1 MFDDTTIPLID
12 RSKTGKKRPWRKQKL
27 TSSAVAA
34 SLIRN
39 GKKKKSQQLRNRGR
53 NMSVCGDYLVFG
65 EWANRETGEITDVLN
80 AAHFCRDRLCPMCQW
95 RKSLVTF
102 AQVSQLMDEIEKREP
117 GAYVPI
123 FLTFTVKNCTA
134 DELADTL
141 SRLTRAW
148 SRMVLKKYGRRA
160 YRALVGWFRAIEV
173 TYNPE
178 TDTWHPHVHAIG
190 LVEADY
196 FQRPEKY
203 IDHERWIAE
212 WRWALGV
219 DYDPSVD
226 VRTISNSQADAVAEA
241 SKYAVKPGDWLSDDH
256 DETDERV
263 ALLADVLRN
272 RRLVAFGG
280 LMKTVRAELKQ
291 EDAESADLVNTGV
304 EDDVRGDVLVAID
317 RYEWQCGVT
326 NNYVLVEREK
336 TNRIREDAPAEDG
349 AGACPS

>member
-1 MFDDTTIPLID
+1 MSNHSTTSLQD

-39 GKKKKSQQLRNRGR
+39 GKKKKSQHLRHRGR

-65 EWANRETGEITDVLN
+65 EWANPETGEITDVLN

-102 AQVSQLMDEIEKREP
+102 AQVSQLMSEIEKREP

-123 FLTFTVKNCTA
+123 FMTFTVKNCKA
-134 DELADTL
+134 DELAETL
-141 SRLTRAW
+141 TLITKAW

-160 YRALVGWFRAIEV
+160 YRVLVGWFRAVEV
-173 TYNPE
+173 TYNAE
-178 TDTWHPHVHAIG
+178 TDTWHPHIHAIG
-190 LVEADY
+190 LVNADY
-196 FQRPEKY
+196 FKNPDKY
-203 IDHERWIAE
+203 IDHDRWVAE
-212 WRWALGV
+212 WRWALGA

-263 ALLADVLRN
+263 ALLADALRN

-291 EDAESADLVNTGV
+291 EDAESADLVNTGA

-336 TNRIREDAPAEDG
+336 TNRSRGGAPPDEG
-349 AGACPS
+349 GGACPN